1 MNDFNALQQLAFI
14 SWLMSGDVFALFKR
28 REPDPRRPGQPY
40 SLRVQL
46 IEADRVRT
54 PVEYGG
60 APYPQLAVGR
70 DPEGRRIFDGVEVDD
85 GGMITAYYV
94 HSTYL
99 SQRLYEQDKW
109 TRVKAYGENTGLPNI
124 LHVMSSERPGQ
135 YRGVSYLAQAIEPI
149 LQLKGVCHDLHYLR
163 YLRHL
168 AGV

>member
-60 APYPQLAVGR
+60 APAAFLTAWRWMTAV
-70 DPEGRRIFDGVEVDD
+70 
-85 GGMITAYYV
+85 
-94 HSTYL
+94 
-99 SQRLYEQDKW
+99 
-109 TRVKAYGENTGLPNI
+109 
-124 LHVMSSERPGQ
+124 
-135 YRGVSYLAQAIEPI
+135 
-149 LQLKGVCHDLHYLR
+149 
-163 YLRHL
+163 
-168 AGV
+168 